1 MSMNRLPKISE
12 SELEVL
18 RLLWEIG
25 EPMTVTQI
33 RTEMT
38 ARTNWEPATVKTLLS
53 RLHKKNAVERV
64 YSDEQRV
71 YLYAPLVSKEDYGR
85 ESAGNL
91 IGKLFDGSAKQLVAS
106 LIQSE
111 RLTKEDI
118 AELYE
123 KWGGD
128 ES

>member
-1 MSMNRLPKISE
+1 MSVNNLPKISE

-18 RLLWEIG
+18 QLIWEYS

-38 ARTNWEPATVKTLLS
+38 ERTDWEPATVKTLLS
-53 RLHKKNAVERV
+53 RLHKKGAVERV
-64 YSDEQRV
+64 YSDEKKV
-71 YLYAPLVSKEDYGR
+71 YLYSPLVSKEDYSR
-85 ESAGNL
+85 KSASNL
-91 IGKLFDGSAKQLVAS
+91 IGKLFDGNAKKLVAS
-106 LIQSE
+106 LIQSD

-123 KWGGD
+123 KWGSD
-128 ES
+128 EN